1 VIIFTIIGL
10 ASPLPYAEAN
20 TSSSHPY
27 ILQWGES
34 GLNSPGKFSFPQN
47 IAIDELGNVYVT
59 DLGNMRVQKF
69 NNDGTFLNAWGS
81 SGTGPGQFNSPA
93 GIAVFNGTVYVVDT
107 QQHRIQQFD
116 LDGNFISTWGDQGE
130 NPGQF
135 FLPNGISVGTN
146 GTIYVAD
153 TGNQRIQKF
162 TSDGEFILDRKSVV

>member
-1 VIIFTIIGL
+1 MLRAVIPLVVIFTIIGL
-10 ASPLPYAEAN
+10 ASPLPFAEAN

-34 GLNSPGKFSFPQN
+34 GLSTPGKFSSPQN
-47 IAIDELGNVYVT
+47 LAVDELGNVYVT

-107 QQHRIQQFD
+107 QQHRVQQFD
-116 LDGNFISTWGDQGE
+116 LDGNFVSTWGDEGE
-130 NPGQF
+130 GQGQF
-135 FLPNGISVGTN
+135 LLPNGIAVS
-146 GTIYVAD
+146 A
-153 TGNQRIQKF
+153 
-162 TSDGEFILDRKSVV
+162 